1 MHESA
6 MEWRMRL
13 RKRAAIRI
21 HDNLLGSS
29 VGALPLSYSQLKGII
44 NSFAPTRSVSVVA
57 RTRCGRLGG
66 SDQTCKITKWTEF
79 PVQYP
84 GYMVPCL
91 NASSSGYHL

>member
-1 MHESA
+1 MHEIEMA
-6 MEWRMRL
+6 WRMRL

-29 VGALPLSYSQLKGII
+29 AGALPLSYSQLKGII

-66 SDQTCKITKWTEF
+66 SDQTCKITKVDRIPC
-79 PVQYP
+79 PVSRLYGP
-84 GYMVPCL
+84 LFEC
-91 NASSSGYHL
+91 